1 MIEIKHLK
9 TLQALRN
16 CGSLA
21 AAAATLHQTQSAL
34 SHQFSDL
41 EQRLGFRLFVR
52 KSQPLRFTPQ
62 GEILLQLAN
71 QVLPQ
76 IASALQS
83 CNEPQQTRLRIAI
96 ECHSCIQWL
105 TPALENFRQRWP
117 QVEMDFKS
125 GVTFDPQ
132 PSLQQGELDLVMTSD
147 ILPRSG
153 LHYSPMFDYE
163 VRLVLAPDHPLASK
177 TRITPEDLASET
189 LLIYPVQR
197 SRLDIWRHFLQ
208 PAGISPQLKSV
219 DNTLLLIQ
227 MVAARMG
234 IAALP
239 HWVVESFERQ
249 GLVVTKTL
257 GEGLWSRL
265 YAAVRDG
272 EQRQPITEAFIR
284 SARNHACDHLPFVRS
299 AERPNGD
306 GPTAKP
312 ESLLPNKE
320 ARPVRLLLPDGK
332 VHQQPC
338 RHMHVVHDPQRTG
351 VYLRS
356 AVVPHEVPQPR
367 CHHAQPDQNAP
378 LQACRRELLRVAE
391 HKPCR
396 HRDDS
401 CPHIEPGERVML
413 WHRTGFHQA
422 LVPDHTDGKAEVRQL
437 HEHQPGP
444 EVVAHFV
451 VANNRRPDHR
461 QRRAQQISPAQTTFA
476 EQIVNQRDIERRK
489 HGEKQKFRDRQVDVS
504 PEAEQVH
511 DAELY
516 RPHQHVQQNG
526 LQRLPACTQEG
537 QEYQRRQPHA
547 HQHREVAVDV
557 PGEVFAN
564 QAKREGPQDSG
575 NNE

>member
-1 MIEIKHLK
+1 MIEIKHLR

-21 AAAATLHQTQSAL
+21 AAAASLHQTQSAL

-62 GEILLQLAN
+62 GEILLQLAE

-76 IASALQS
+76 IGRALQA
-83 CNEPQQTRLRIAI
+83 CNEPHQTTLRIAI

-105 TPALENFRQRWP
+105 TPALESFHKQWP

-132 PSLQQGELDLVMTSD
+132 PALQQSELDIVLTSD

-163 VRLVLAPDHPLASK
+163 VRLVLATDHPLAGK
-177 TRITPEDLASET
+177 ARIEPEDLSSET

-208 PAGISPQLKSV
+208 PAGVSPSLKSV

-227 MVAARMG
+227 MVSARMG

-272 EQRQPITEAFIR
+272 EQRQPVTEAFIR
-284 SARNHACDHLPFVRS
+284 STRQHACEHLPLVRN

-306 GPTAKP
+306 VPKARP
-312 ESLLPNKE
+312 LLPS
-320 ARPVRLLLPDGK
+320 
-332 VHQQPC
+332 HQ
-338 RHMHVVHDPQRTG
+338 
-351 VYLRS
+351 
-356 AVVPHEVPQPR
+356 
-367 CHHAQPDQNAP
+367 
-378 LQACRRELLRVAE
+378 
-391 HKPCR
+391 
-396 HRDDS
+396 
-401 CPHIEPGERVML
+401 
-413 WHRTGFHQA
+413 
-422 LVPDHTDGKAEVRQL
+422 
-437 HEHQPGP
+437 
-444 EVVAHFV
+444 
-451 VANNRRPDHR
+451 
-461 QRRAQQISPAQTTFA
+461 
-476 EQIVNQRDIERRK
+476 
-489 HGEKQKFRDRQVDVS
+489 
-504 PEAEQVH
+504 
-511 DAELY
+511 
-516 RPHQHVQQNG
+516 
-526 LQRLPACTQEG
+526 
-537 QEYQRRQPHA
+537 
-547 HQHREVAVDV
+547 
-557 PGEVFAN
+557 
-564 QAKREGPQDSG
+564 
-575 NNE
+575 